1 MTITLREGPD
11 VDVAAIAELR
21 ASCEFSPLS
30 HDTIAAQLAGSRWI
44 AHAYDGA
51 RLVGFA
57 RAISDGV
64 TTGYVSSVMVD
75 AAVSRRRGIGPMS
88 LAKLTSGHDGIEFAC
103 HTRRNCAAFY
113 AALGFADAPD
123 MMVRD
128 RR

>member
-1 MTITLREGPD
+1 VIALREGPD
-11 VDVAAIAELR
+11 VDVDALAALR
-21 ASCEFSPLS
+21 ASCDFSPLS
-30 HDTIAAQLAGSRWI
+30 HATLTAQLAGSRWI
-44 AHAYDGA
+44 VHAYDGA

-75 AAVSRRRGIGPMS
+75 PAHRRRGIGRALMQR
-88 LAKLTSGHDGIEFAC
+88 LMDGRDGIKLVL
-103 HTRRNCAAFY
+103 HTRRGDAAAFY
-113 AALGFADAPD
+113 AAVGFTDAHD

>member
-1 MTITLREGPD
+1 MTIALREGPD
-11 VDVAAIAELR
+11 VDVDAIAELR
-21 ASCEFSPLS
+21 ASCDFSPLS

-75 AAVSRRRGIGPMS
+75 AAYRRRGIGRM
-88 LAKLTSGHDGIEFAC
+88 LIAKLTGGRDGIKFVL
-103 HTRRNCAAFY
+103 HTRRDSAAFY
-113 AALGFADAPD
+113 ATLGFADAPD